1 MSSLFRLCVF
11 LLLPTFICLAVQP
24 PMLASKSIQI
34 SSELLLASTISAEE
48 CNDGNQGGNFSHF
61 DDIDC
66 ITKETRSAFDLMASE
81 PKGGSHLPI
90 TNLYLLETCF
100 QPPECTI

>member
-1 MSSLFRLCVF
+1 MSALVRLCVF

-24 PMLASKSIQI
+24 PMLASKSIQF
-34 SSELLLASTISAEE
+34 STELLLASTISAEE

-66 ITKETRSAFDLMASE
+66 TTRETRSAFDLVALE
-81 PKGGSHLPI
+81 PNGDSHLPD
-90 TNLYLLETCF
+90 TKRCLLESCF
-100 QPPECTI
+100 QPPEFAV